1 MKNIAKTR
9 LATGSTRARTRA
21 ATLSSAV
28 RSVNPTREV
37 KPLTR
42 VLLAVRAGGRC
53 EFDGHNKYLFRH
65 SLTLTEGN
73 FAQAAHIVAFS
84 TQGPRGKV
92 KALSRAHI
100 NDVNNLMLLCSEC
113 HKLIDDHPDR
123 YTVSTLRAFKRRHE
137 KRISELTAMHPEFK
151 TTALVLKANIGGRP
165 VAISLPQVQAAV
177 APRYVDSDEPCMI
190 DLTALPDTGTEAF
203 YASAVA
209 AIDEKVTRLYA
220 DRVDGSRVSHVSVFA
235 LGPMPLLMH
244 LGNRLSDKIDAD
256 LYQRHR
262 QPESWT
268 WRTKGDPA
276 QYASRRLVEGSNPA
290 KVALVLS
297 LSGAIPLAAVSDQLS
312 PEFSIYELTLDG
324 ATPNPNFL
332 RRRDD
337 LRRFE
342 QTFQQLLRVIAKD
355 HVGLT
360 ELHLFPAVPAPVA
373 VASGRSLFHKVDPAL
388 VVYDFDKNLGG
399 FRKTI
404 RINDHD

>member
-1 MKNIAKTR
+1 MKNLPKARLPRRPTPARAK
-9 LATGSTRARTRA
+9 A
-21 ATLSSAV
+21 ATMSSSV
-28 RSVNPTREV
+28 RSVNAQRDI
-37 KPLTR
+37 KALTR

-65 SLTLTEGN
+65 RLTLTEGN

-84 TQGPRGKV
+84 TQGPRGTV
-92 KALSRAHI
+92 KALSKTEI
-100 NDVNNLMLLCSEC
+100 NDVNNLMLLCGDC

-123 YTVSTLRAFKRRHE
+123 YTVATLRAFKRRHE
-137 KRISELTAMHPEFK
+137 KRISELTAMHPEYK
-151 TTALVLKANIGGRP
+151 TTALVLKANIGDRP
-165 VAISLPQVQAAV
+165 VAISLQQVQAAV

-190 DLTALPDTGTEAF
+190 DLTALPDTGKEAF
-203 YASAVA
+203 YTSAA
-209 AIDEKVTRLYA
+209 TAIDEKVTRLYA

-262 QPESWT
+262 QPETWT
-268 WRTKGDPA
+268 WKMKGDPA
-276 QYASRRLVEGSNPA
+276 KYSSKRLVDGTNPT

-297 LSGAIPLAAVSDQLS
+297 LSGAIPIASVSAQVS

-324 ATPNPNFL
+324 AVPNPNFL

-337 LRRFE
+337 LRLFE

-360 ELHLFPAVPAPVA
+360 EIHLFPAVPAPVA
-373 VASGRSLFHKVDPAL
+373 VACGRSLFHKVDPTL
-388 VVYDFDKNLGG
+388 VVYDFDKHTGG
-399 FRKTI
+399 FSPTL
-404 RINDHD
+404 RINQS